1 MAVGKE
7 AECRFL
13 RPKVYK
19 GAPMGEKSANKR
31 KGRTTLAFKESC
43 KGCPYKKDFLHIIPF
58 MFQRL
63 YRQSKG
69 ADFHSPL
76 T

>member
-1 MAVGKE
+1 MP
-7 AECRFL
+7 F
-13 RPKVYK
+13 K
-19 GAPMGEKSANKR
+19 GTPMGEKTANKR
-31 KGRTTLAFKESC
+31 KNKEVGQRLLLR
-43 KGCPYKKDFLHIIPF
+43 KAARAAPTKKTFLHIIPF